1 MTEVLYRFPRTL
13 PCGDNMMH
21 VDMPSAGMI
30 SSNDYLLVARV
41 LESWHLSLHYLP
53 KRWDLGILLGGSV
66 EGKW

>member
-1 MTEVLYRFPRTL
+1 
-13 PCGDNMMH
+13 MMH